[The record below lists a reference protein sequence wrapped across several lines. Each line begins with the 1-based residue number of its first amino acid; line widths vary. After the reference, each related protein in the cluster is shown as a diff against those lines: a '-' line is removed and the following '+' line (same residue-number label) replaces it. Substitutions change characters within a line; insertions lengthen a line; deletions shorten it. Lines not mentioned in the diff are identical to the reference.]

1 MTRSVALSKLV
12 AVVTSLAVITLAAAG
27 YRLSQP
33 EDFAVVRG
41 ELGEPTA
48 YADGSVV
55 VDNVRVGTV
64 VLSSIDDPISTP
76 GMFVVVRVSARA
88 SGREELTVN
97 HLQLLAQ
104 GATYLAA
111 QDESLLPAP
120 GFEES
125 RDVQF
130 EVDPGRL
137 TDLTLEAWGTRG
149 FVEAYAEHVRVPLG
163 VTTDNVEAWRR
174 AAQGRQVDY
183 VASSVVRGLG

>member
-1 MTRSVALSKLV
+1 MTRTVARSKLV

-27 YRLSQP
+27 YRLSEP

-55 VDNVRVGTV
+55 VDDVRVGTV

-130 EVDPGRL
+130 EVDPGHL

-163 VTTDNVEAWRR
+163 VTTDNVDAWRR
-174 AAQGRQVDY
+174 AAQGSQVDY